1 MGECNYSEH
10 SWFIVSHYKTG
21 ILNRCKNKG
30 IVKNLITIP
39 LKNAHTERKDDL
51 NFYESQIEKFG
62 KRFLEYGM
70 ALGKIS

>member
-1 MGECNYSEH
+1 M
-10 SWFIVSHYKTG
+10 
-21 ILNRCKNKG
+21 
-30 IVKNLITIP
+30 TIP